1 MLGLLSNRAETR
13 LQSPAQGRT
22 GQVKNPEEVNMELGL
37 QDKTAIVS
45 GTGSQ
50 IGFGKGIATY
60 LAKEGCDVVCV
71 DIDLAGAQ
79 KTADEVKAAGRR
91 SLAVKVDITQKPEVE
106 AAVKKALAEFGKI
119 DILVNCAGR
128 ASGLRPFISSTP
140 EQWSIDIDINLKGT
154 LIFMHTVLPHMLER
168 GYGKIVNFSTH
179 AANQPTGLAGSAPYC
194 AAKAGVVM
202 LSKTVAGETG
212 PSGININVIAPGP
225 GATNFHKV
233 SGAGPEMVGLV
244 ENLAKV
250 GKAVL
255 PEDIAYTVAFLVSDV
270 SKKLSGQVIEVS
282 APLAR
287 SSGGSK

>member
-1 MLGLLSNRAETR
+1 MDLGLK
-13 LQSPAQGRT
+13 GK
-22 GQVKNPEEVNMELGL
+22 V
-37 QDKTAIVS
+37 AIVS

-50 IGFGKGIATY
+50 IGFGRGIAIY
-60 LAKEGCDVVCV
+60 LAKEGCDVICV
-71 DIDLAGAQ
+71 DVDLEGA
-79 KTADEVKAAGRR
+79 KATEAEVKAAGRR
-91 SLAVKVDITQKPEVE
+91 SLALKADITHKPEIE
-106 AAVKKALAEFGKI
+106 AAVKQSLAEFGKV

-128 ASGLRPFISSTP
+128 ASGIRPFIKSTP
-140 EQWSIDIDINLKGT
+140 EEWSIDIDINLKGT
-154 LIFMHTVLPHMLER
+154 LTFMHAILPHMLER
-168 GYGKIVNFSTH
+168 QYGKIVNFSTH
-179 AANQPTGLAGSAPYC
+179 AANQPTGLAGTAPYC

-202 LSKTVAGETG
+202 LSKTVAGEVG

-244 ENLAKV
+244 ENLAKI

-282 APLAR
+282 APL
-287 SSGGSK
+287 GKKG